1 MDFGDVKHYWRAA
14 QHKTMEKSA
23 KNTYKVDIFYTSTAS
38 NETNDSVIKP
48 KVRHTNFIVQ
58 HNFLF

>member
-23 KNTYKVDIFYTSTAS
+23 KNTCKVDILAQHPM
-38 NETNDSVIKP
+38 KP
-48 KVRHTNFIVQ
+48 MTQ
-58 HNFLF
+58 